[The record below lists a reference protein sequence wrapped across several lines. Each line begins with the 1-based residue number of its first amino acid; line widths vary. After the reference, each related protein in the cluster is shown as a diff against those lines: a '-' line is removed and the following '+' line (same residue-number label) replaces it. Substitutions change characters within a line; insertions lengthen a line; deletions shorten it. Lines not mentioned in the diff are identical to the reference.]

1 MVNGEQQQ
9 DQIKAYQNTTTT
21 NNKWI
26 ILQKMGTNEKEI
38 KAKREKKTQI
48 YQIYIWKLN
57 RPTFTHYAKIKTKW
71 NSFCN
76 TKWFSIYPKNVC
88 IGAVGDFH
96 IAFIGKRTIKMC

>member
-38 KAKREKKTQI
+38 KAKREKKHKYTKYI
-48 YQIYIWKLN
+48 YGN
-57 RPTFTHYAKIKTKW
+57 
-71 NSFCN
+71 
-76 TKWFSIYPKNVC
+76 
-88 IGAVGDFH
+88 
-96 IAFIGKRTIKMC
+96 